1 MKRADGDLPRILVI
15 AYACEPEKGSEQGVG
30 WNWSLQMAKF
40 ADVTVITRE
49 NNKAAIS
56 KAMSKFKGP
65 KPHFEFYDPPSWVL
79 RLKKK
84 GGLSLYPFYFF
95 WQYGC
100 RKLVKRLTK
109 TRNFTHIQQLTFGNI
124 WLPVAVGEFDGQ
136 FIWGPIGG
144 GEGVPSSLVSEVP
157 LKLRGLQWLR
167 ALLINTLKYNPLILP
182 TLRRADILLIRT
194 PDTMRILPAWARVKA
209 TYLAESGV
217 SGDMLD
223 RLEPS
228 ADSRTSEIPTILYT
242 GRLVAIK
249 NVEMLLYAAARARDF
264 GVSFNLKII
273 GDGSEREKLTS
284 LAQKLKLSDRTI
296 FLGAIDY
303 SSHLTE
309 LMAADIFAF
318 PSLREAGPWS
328 PMEAMCSAL
337 PLICVKTSGMEMITS
352 DACAI
357 RVSPGSREEI
367 ISGFTEGI
375 RCLCESR
382 VRRENMG
389 FEARKRIKE
398 NYIWDDKGAEWA
410 TKVFRMQ
417 ESAAD

>member
-1 MKRADGDLPRILVI
+1 MKSAYGDSPRILII

-30 WNWSLQMAKF
+30 WNWSLQIARF

-49 NNKAAIS
+49 NNRAAIS
-56 KAMSKFKGP
+56 KAMSTFKGP

-79 RLKKK
+79 LFKKK

-95 WQYGC
+95 WQFGC
-100 RKLVKRLTK
+100 RRLVKRLIK

-124 WLPVAVGEFDGQ
+124 WLPVAVSEFDGQ

-144 GEGVPSSLVSEVP
+144 GEGVPPSLVNEVP

-167 ALLINTLKYNPLILP
+167 GLLINTLKYNPFILP

-194 PDTMRILPAWARVKA
+194 QDTMRTLPAWARAKA

-217 SGDMLD
+217 SSDMLD
-223 RLEPS
+223 RLEPAAHS
-228 ADSRTSEIPTILYT
+228 PTLKTPTILYT

-249 NVEMLLYAAARARDF
+249 NVEMLLYAAGRARDF

-273 GDGSEREKLTS
+273 GDGPERKKLMS
-284 LAQKLKLSDRTI
+284 LTQRLKLSDRTI
-296 FLGAIDY
+296 FLGAVDY
-303 SSHLTE
+303 ASHLTE

-337 PLICVKTSGMEMITS
+337 PLICVKSSGMEMITS
-352 DACAI
+352 DTCAI
-357 RVSPGSREEI
+357 RVPPGSREEI
-367 ISGFTEGI
+367 ISGFAEGI
-375 RCLCESR
+375 RTLCESQE
-382 VRRENMG
+382 RREKMG
-389 FEARKRIKE
+389 LEARKRIRDK
-398 NYIWDDKGAEWA
+398 YIWDDRGAEWA
-410 TKVFRMQ
+410 TKVLKVQ
-417 ESAAD
+417 ESVTD